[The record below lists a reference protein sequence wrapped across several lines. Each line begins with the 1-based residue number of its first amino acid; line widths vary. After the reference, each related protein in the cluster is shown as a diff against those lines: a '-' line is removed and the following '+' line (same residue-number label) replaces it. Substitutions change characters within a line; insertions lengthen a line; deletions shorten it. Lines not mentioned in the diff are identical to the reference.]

1 MLLMISSP
9 NDGVAAPK
17 LSTGRLENE
26 YKKAGVRLAD
36 GTFAVAVF

>member
-9 NDGVAAPK
+9 DDGVAAPK
-17 LSTGRLENE
+17 LNTDRLENE
-26 YKKAGVRLAD
+26 YTKAGVRLAD